1 MHQESENQRLVA
13 DAAILKAL
21 ARWAPHARHDVV
33 GACSPIALDLSLLS
47 LKSAKAALSVEDV
60 RPFVERGKANV
71 KNTVL
76 QLDRLGLLMSQDRE
90 QTIAV
95 HDVME
100 RMAHAMHTVF
110 AEVTWSLPTDPFS
123 LGTDSEYD
131 LMICS
136 WTALMALY
144 DAHGTIK
151 RVSIFARRDQ
161 GILLLVF
168 SVAPVD
174 DDYPSLTAAA
184 VPVDLRITHAEV
196 RGLAVHLGFTFSA
209 SETSMEF
216 RRIASGTKSQ

>member
-1 MHQESENQRLVA
+1 MHQGSENQRLVA
-13 DAAILKAL
+13 DSAILKAL

-47 LKSAKAALSVEDV
+47 IRSAKAALSVEDV

-76 QLDRLGLLMSQDRE
+76 QLDRVGLLLSQDRA
-90 QTIAV
+90 QTVAV
-95 HDVME
+95 HDIME

-110 AEVTWSLPTDPFS
+110 AEVTWSPPTDPFT

-136 WTALMALY
+136 WSALMALY
-144 DAHGTIK
+144 DAHGTTK
-151 RVSIFARRDQ
+151 RVSMLARRDQ
-161 GILLLVF
+161 GMLLLAF
-168 SVAPVD
+168 SVAPTD
-174 DDYPSLTAAA
+174 GNYPSLTVAA
-184 VPVDLRITHAEV
+184 VPVELRITHAEV
-196 RGLAVHLGFTFSA
+196 RDLAAHLGFTFSG

-216 RRIASGTKSQ
+216 RRISPRTGSQ

>member
-47 LKSAKAALSVEDV
+47 IKSAKAALSVEDV

-76 QLDRLGLLMSQDRE
+76 QLDRLGLLISQDRE
-90 QTIAV
+90 QTVAV

-110 AEVTWSLPTDPFS
+110 AEVTWSPPTDPSS
-123 LGTDSEYD
+123 LGTDSQYD
-131 LMICS
+131 LMMCS
-136 WTALMALY
+136 WSALMALY
-144 DAHGTIK
+144 DAHGTVK

-161 GILLLVF
+161 GQVLLAF
-168 SVAPVD
+168 SVVPAD
-174 DDYPSLTAAA
+174 GDYHSLTAAVA
-184 VPVDLRITHAEV
+184 PVGLRITHAEV
-196 RGLAVHLGFTFSA
+196 RDLAAHLGFTFSA

-216 RRIASGTKSQ
+216 RRMPPGTESQ